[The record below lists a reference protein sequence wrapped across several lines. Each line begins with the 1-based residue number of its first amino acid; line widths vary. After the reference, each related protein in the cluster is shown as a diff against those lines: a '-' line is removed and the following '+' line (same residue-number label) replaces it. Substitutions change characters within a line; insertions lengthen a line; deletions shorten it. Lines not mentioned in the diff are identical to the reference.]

1 MHVAMSAIG
10 EGTAMVRHS
19 EGLTTEPEP
28 GTFSAG
34 LRRDMELLDTLA
46 AADRTDGAGLGVAQ
60 VADRL
65 GRSRSQVSR
74 ALRALQAEGLV
85 ERDER
90 TLLYRLGWR
99 IYAFAA
105 RTVETRLTHLAAP
118 YLRRLVSS
126 LHETVHL
133 CVLRGDQVLTVSSV
147 SPPHAFRGLGW
158 EGLTVP
164 ALSTSAGRVLVA
176 DWPAEALRALL
187 DAQLAPGPAPRSA
200 AGPRGRM
207 AIRTEQDLHLELAK
221 VRRHGFAMV
230 DEEFEEGVVGVSAP
244 VYDFRRQVA
253 AAINVSAP
261 KGRLGQHLP
270 RAGQRTRAIARELSA
285 ELGREPA
292 LS

>member
-1 MHVAMSAIG
+1 MSAIG
-10 EGTAMVRHS
+10 EGDGVVRHT
-19 EGLTTEPEP
+19 EGLVTEPEP

-46 AADRTDGAGLGVAQ
+46 AADRADGAGLGVAQ

-99 IYAFAA
+99 LYAFAA
-105 RTVETRLTHLAAP
+105 RTVEARLTHLAAP

-164 ALSTSAGRVLVA
+164 ALATSAGRVLVA
-176 DWPAEALRALL
+176 DWPVEALRALF
-187 DAQLAPGPAPRSA
+187 DAQFAPGARPAS
-200 AGPRGRM
+200 GPRGRLT
-207 AIRTEQDLHLELAK
+207 IRTEQDLHVELAR
-221 VRRHGFAMV
+221 VRRYGFAMV

-244 VYDFRRQVA
+244 VHDFRSQVI

-270 RAGQRTRAIARELSA
+270 QAGQRTRAIARELSA
-285 ELGREPA
+285 EIGREGA
-292 LS
+292 

>member
-1 MHVAMSAIG
+1 
-10 EGTAMVRHS
+10 MVRHS
-19 EGLTTEPEP
+19 EGLTTDPEP

-46 AADRTDGAGLGVAQ
+46 AADRTEAGGLGVAQ

-74 ALRALQAEGLV
+74 ALRALQSEGLV

-99 IYAFAA
+99 LYAFAA
-105 RTVETRLTHLAAP
+105 RTVEARLTHLAAP

-187 DAQLAPGPAPRSA
+187 EAQLATARSG
-200 AGPRGRM
+200 AGARGRM

-292 LS
+292 ATP

>member
-1 MHVAMSAIG
+1 
-10 EGTAMVRHS
+10 MVRHS
-19 EGLTTEPEP
+19 EGLTTDPEP

-46 AADRTDGAGLGVAQ
+46 AADRTEAGGLGVAQ

-74 ALRALQAEGLV
+74 ALRALQSEGLV

-99 IYAFAA
+99 LYAFAA
-105 RTVETRLTHLAAP
+105 RTVEARLTHLAAP

-187 DAQLAPGPAPRSA
+187 EAQLATARSGGGA
-200 AGPRGRM
+200 RGRM

-292 LS
+292 ATP